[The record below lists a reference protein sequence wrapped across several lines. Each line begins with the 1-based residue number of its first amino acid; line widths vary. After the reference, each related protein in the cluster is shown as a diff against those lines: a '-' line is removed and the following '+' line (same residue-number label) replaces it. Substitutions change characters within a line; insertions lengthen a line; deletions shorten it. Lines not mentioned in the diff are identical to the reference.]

1 MFIAAIPIL
10 GSVFDFFVNNVISLA
25 GGAGAIFLALA
36 AWFTRKYLVP
46 FLQMESRRRYAK
58 YIAAIAD
65 EVTDDLVRRYPD
77 KSWVKYI
84 DEAVDKII
92 SICKIDTEVARRAVS
107 AAISRK

>member
-10 GSVFDFFVNNVISLA
+10 GSVFDFVADNIISLA
-25 GGAGAIFLALA
+25 GGTGAIFLAVVTWL
-36 AWFTRKYLVP
+36 TRKYLVP

-65 EVTDDLVRRYPD
+65 EVTDDLVRKYPD
-77 KSWVKYI
+77 ESWIKYI
-84 DEAVDKII
+84 DEGVDKII
-92 SICKIDTEVARRAVS
+92 SICKIDAEVARRAAS